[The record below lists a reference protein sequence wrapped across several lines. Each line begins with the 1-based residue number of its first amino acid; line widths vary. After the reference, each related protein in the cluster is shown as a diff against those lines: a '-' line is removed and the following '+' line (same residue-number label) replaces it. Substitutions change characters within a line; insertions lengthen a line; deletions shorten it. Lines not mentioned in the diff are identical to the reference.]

1 MKKWEYKV
9 ETVYAD
15 GSAIDIN
22 ALGEQGWELCTI
34 VNFRIID
41 FMNLVGSHLAG
52 LLGIVEEIKKIL
64 HITKINLWRD

>member
-1 MKKWEYKV
+1 MLKILQAMKKWEYKV

-34 VNFRIID
+34 VNFSLTGRLI
-41 FMNLVGSHLAG
+41 FYFKRPK
-52 LLGIVEEIKKIL
+52 EYEKIF
-64 HITKINLWRD
+64 

>member
-34 VNFRIID
+34 VNFSLTGRLI
-41 FMNLVGSHLAG
+41 FYFKRPKKK
-52 LLGIVEEIKKIL
+52 KKIF
-64 HITKINLWRD
+64 